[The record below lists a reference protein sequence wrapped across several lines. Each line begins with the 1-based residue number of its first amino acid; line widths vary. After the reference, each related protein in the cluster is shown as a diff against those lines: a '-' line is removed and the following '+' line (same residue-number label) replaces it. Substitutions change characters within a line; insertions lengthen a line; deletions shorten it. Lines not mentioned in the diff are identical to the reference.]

1 MFLHPRETP
10 KKVNPEP
17 LPRHNKYSGKNSIFI
32 PSHPCQSSLAKPEV
46 IDSPLNSKIVS
57 KLQSILS
64 TGLADSSWS
73 KYKTAYNHLKSV
85 ERDTGRD
92 MSLPLSEQSVL
103 WYVSYI
109 STTRDVTAKTIEG
122 YIHGLKMLHL
132 AVGIHIPSLNSP
144 LVNLALNWQKSFAIK
159 SDIF

>member
-1 MFLHPRETP
+1 
-10 KKVNPEP
+10 
-17 LPRHNKYSGKNSIFI
+17 
-32 PSHPCQSSLAKPEV
+32 
-46 IDSPLNSKIVS
+46 
-57 KLQSILS
+57 
-64 TGLADSSWS
+64 
-73 KYKTAYNHLKSV
+73 
-85 ERDTGRD
+85 

-144 LVNLALNWQKSFAIK
+144 LVNLALNWQKSFAKK
-159 SDIF
+159 SDIFIVFKNQSLRNCNCHKIALL

>member
-1 MFLHPRETP
+1 
-10 KKVNPEP
+10 
-17 LPRHNKYSGKNSIFI
+17 
-32 PSHPCQSSLAKPEV
+32 
-46 IDSPLNSKIVS
+46 
-57 KLQSILS
+57 
-64 TGLADSSWS
+64 
-73 KYKTAYNHLKSV
+73 
-85 ERDTGRD
+85 

-122 YIHGLKMLHL
+122 YIRGLKMLHL

-159 SDIF
+159 SDIFYGFLKISLLEIVIATK